1 MRSKVGLEGFR
12 IVSVGLV
19 AQRKI
24 LFPPKKLSPKLEI
37 VHGKCY
43 RKSISYE
50 GSCKSKDDVKLC
62 APAPFSLNNCDGK
75 VNASLMEFRIFL

>member
-1 MRSKVGLEGFR
+1 MLRLIFKESFL
-12 IVSVGLV
+12 IVF
-19 AQRKI
+19 I
-24 LFPPKKLSPKLEI
+24 DNPKLEI
-37 VHGKCY
+37 VHGKCN